1 MGLLLKQFWSNLQSS
16 FWFVPSLIVL
26 SSVVLA
32 AGLIAIDY
40 ITNDLWLSQW
50 HLLFGVGAEGARGMM
65 ATIAGAMMSIV
76 GVTFSIV
83 LVVLV
88 LASSQYSPR
97 ILRNFMRS
105 RITQIVL
112 GTFSGIFTYCLI
124 VLCII
129 RGASGSVEEEFVPAL
144 AVVFGFV
151 LALGGVAA
159 LVYFIHHIASS
170 ILASNIICSIADET
184 IATIDYLFP
193 EEIGQDSEEDEYDK
207 VVDSL
212 SKLNWYAVPTKDSGY
227 IQKVDKDALLS
238 FARDRKTIV
247 WMYRG
252 IGDFVVKNT
261 VLVHISLE
269 EPLDDNIISHLQ
281 GAFIIGHRRTVAQD
295 VAFGIRQIVDI
306 ALKALSPGIM
316 DVTTAVVCVDYL
328 TNILSRLVTREI
340 PSYLRYDDGELRVIA
355 KGPNFES
362 LLHESFCQIRDIA
375 KGDIVII
382 LRLLIAFQTIASLT
396 NSPHRLCSL
405 NEQVNYTVE
414 EAERTVESS
423 HNRDNIKAQLI
434 SVRKELDLSVKKRKL
449 H

>member
-1 MGLLLKQFWSNLQSS
+1 MIRLKQFWSNLQSS

-40 ITNDLWLSQW
+40 TTNDLWLSQW
-50 HLLFGVGAEGARGMM
+50 PLLFGVGAEGARGMM
-65 ATIAGAMMSIV
+65 TTIAGAMMSVV
-76 GVTFSIV
+76 GVTFSMV

-112 GTFSGIFTYCLI
+112 GTFSGIFTYCLV

-129 RGASGSVEEEFVPAL
+129 RGAVGEEFVPAL
-144 AVVFGFV
+144 AVMFGFV
-151 LALGGVAA
+151 LALGGVAT
-159 LVYFIHHIASS
+159 LIFFIHHIASS
-170 ILASNIICSIADET
+170 MLASNIISSIADET
-184 IATIDYLFP
+184 LAAIDHLFP
-193 EEIGQDSEEDEYDK
+193 QDIGQESEKDEYDK

-212 SKLNWYAVPTKDSGY
+212 SKLNWYAVPTEDTGY
-227 IQKVDKDALLS
+227 IQRVDKDALLS
-238 FARDRKTIV
+238 FARDRKTVV

-252 IGDFVVKNT
+252 IGDFVVQNT

-269 EPLDDNIISHLQ
+269 EPPDGNIISSLQ
-281 GAFIIGHRRTVAQD
+281 RAFIIGHQRTVEQD
-295 VAFGIRQIVDI
+295 AAFGIRQIVDI
-306 ALKALSPGIM
+306 ALKALSPGIV

-340 PSYLRYDDGELRVIA
+340 PSYLRYDDDGELRVIA

-362 LLHESFCQIRDIA
+362 MLEESFGQIRDIA

-382 LRLLIAFQTIASLT
+382 SRLLSSFQTIASLT
-396 NSPHRLCSL
+396 NSPRRLRSL
-405 NEQVNYTVE
+405 NEQVKYTAE

-434 SVRKELDLSVKKRKL
+434 SVKKDIKVV
-449 H
+449 